1 MVGSL
6 PAEACHPFHG
16 KFNGIVDTMRT
27 TIDSAGRL
35 VIPKDIRQ
43 QAQIRPGMPL
53 EVRLREGRIEIEPAP
68 LDITI
73 TRRGRLAVAVPENA
87 PTPLTSET
95 VEETRQRLRRERAD
109 D

>member
-1 MVGSL
+1 
-6 PAEACHPFHG
+6 
-16 KFNGIVDTMRT
+16 MRT

-35 VIPKDIRQ
+35 VIPKEVRQ

-73 TRRGRLAVAVPENA
+73 ARRGRLAVAVPQKA
-87 PTPLTSET
+87 VPPLTAQT
-95 VEETRQRLRRERAD
+95 VEETRRRLRRERAGD
-109 D
+109 